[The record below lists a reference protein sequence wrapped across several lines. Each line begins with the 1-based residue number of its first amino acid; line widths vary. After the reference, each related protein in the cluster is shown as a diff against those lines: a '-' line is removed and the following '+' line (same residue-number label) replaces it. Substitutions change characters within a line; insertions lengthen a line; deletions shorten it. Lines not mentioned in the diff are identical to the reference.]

1 MMEIKN
7 TNNNIDAV
15 YLFCVTGIIRSI
27 SVSKG
32 GLFSAFLLV
41 SQASSLS
48 PPVKNTSFLIL
59 TRQISWSPCYHN
71 SQVDF
76 QKSSLTNLER
86 DH

>member
-32 GLFSAFLLV
+32 GLFPAFLLV
-41 SQASSLS
+41 SQGSRLS
-48 PPVKNTSFLIL
+48 PPVKNTSF
-59 TRQISWSPCYHN
+59 CYHHKAN
-71 SQVDF
+71 FLESVLPHDQVDF
-76 QKSSLTNLER
+76 QKSSLTNLES
-86 DH
+86 